1 MNVFALIATSRPLL
15 VSALSRC
22 LGLALALGAAHAGR
36 SQEAPEARVDLAG
49 ARLVLAP
56 DMTGPERKAA
66 QMLLEETQKRSQLA
80 WPVSKTAEGGGV
92 IIYLGQRDALARA
105 FPDLAGVV
113 TGPGAREAEGYR
125 LVTSAGRIVIA
136 GNDAR
141 GVLYGAGRLLRL
153 MEYGRGA
160 ASVTAGLVL
169 ETAPTYKLRGHQLG
183 YRPKTNSYDGW
194 DVAQWEEYIRDL
206 VIFGANAIEGMPPRT
221 DDAADSPHFPLP
233 QIEMLAH
240 QSRIAQ
246 EYGIDFWLWY
256 PALDENYADPAI
268 VEASLKEW
276 GDVLRRLP
284 RVDAMFVPGGDPGH
298 TPPKVLFPLVARHT
312 AQLQQLHPGA
322 KMWISPQGFRGDW
335 MTDFYELI
343 AQDQPWLEGIVYAPQ
358 QSDTIEAFRAR
369 IPVRYKLRF
378 YPDITHALAAQ
389 YPVPEWDFALA
400 ATLHREPI
408 MPRPLDQAAIFRRVQ
423 PAAEHGFLTYS
434 EGCTDDVNKFV
445 WSGLGWDPQADVVQ
459 ILREYGRFFIGT
471 AEGEG
476 FAQGLLALERNWR
489 GRLLTND
496 GVYTTLAQFQEME
509 RTARPAVL
517 SNWRFQSALYRAYYD
532 ATIRARLIAETA
544 QEEAVLAA
552 LRRGREL
559 GSRAALDA
567 AEPLLL
573 APAVRPGGEWRARVF
588 ELAEALFQSVR
599 MQLSVPRYQAIG
611 TRRAANL
618 DLIDFPVGN
627 VPWLRAQLAEIRGLA
642 TEPERLA
649 RIASVLG
656 WSNPG
661 PGGFYDDLG
670 NIAAQPHLLR
680 YGISYAEDPAGQRSP
695 LMHIAPRH
703 SGVSS
708 RIQGPPVARVSSST
722 FAEALHDQPLEM
734 LYEQL
739 DPRSRY
745 TLRVVYGSEVA
756 SQIRLM
762 ADGVHEIHPMQ
773 AKDLEVRPLEF
784 AVPVE
789 ATRDGSLR
797 LTWLRPPGVG
807 GTGRGVQVAEVWL
820 IRLP

>member
-1 MNVFALIATSRPLL
+1 
-15 VSALSRC
+15 
-22 LGLALALGAAHAGR
+22 
-36 SQEAPEARVDLAG
+36 
-49 ARLVLAP
+49 
-56 DMTGPERKAA
+56 
-66 QMLLEETQKRSQLA
+66 
-80 WPVSKTAEGGGV
+80 
-92 IIYLGQRDALARA
+92 
-105 FPDLAGVV
+105 
-113 TGPGAREAEGYR
+113 
-125 LVTSAGRIVIA
+125 
-136 GNDAR
+136 
-141 GVLYGAGRLLRL
+141 
-153 MEYGRGA
+153 
-160 ASVTAGLVL
+160 
-169 ETAPTYKLRGHQLG
+169 
-183 YRPKTNSYDGW
+183 
-194 DVAQWEEYIRDL
+194 
-206 VIFGANAIEGMPPRT
+206 
-221 DDAADSPHFPLP
+221 
-233 QIEMLAH
+233 
-240 QSRIAQ
+240 
-246 EYGIDFWLWY
+246 
-256 PALDENYADPAI
+256 
-268 VEASLKEW
+268 
-276 GDVLRRLP
+276 
-284 RVDAMFVPGGDPGH
+284 
-298 TPPKVLFPLVARHT
+298 
-312 AQLQQLHPGA
+312 
-322 KMWISPQGFRGDW
+322 
-335 MTDFYELI
+335 
-343 AQDQPWLEGIVYAPQ
+343 
-358 QSDTIEAFRAR
+358 
-369 IPVRYKLRF
+369 
-378 YPDITHALAAQ
+378 
-389 YPVPEWDFALA
+389 
-400 ATLHREPI
+400 
-408 MPRPLDQAAIFRRVQ
+408 
-423 PAAEHGFLTYS
+423 
-434 EGCTDDVNKFV
+434 
-445 WSGLGWDPQADVVQ
+445 
-459 ILREYGRFFIGT
+459 
-471 AEGEG
+471 
-476 FAQGLLALERNWR
+476 
-489 GRLLTND
+489 
-496 GVYTTLAQFQEME
+496 
-509 RTARPAVL
+509 
-517 SNWRFQSALYRAYYD
+517 
-532 ATIRARLIAETA
+532 
-544 QEEAVLAA
+544 
-552 LRRGREL
+552 
-559 GSRAALDA
+559 
-567 AEPLLL
+567 
-573 APAVRPGGEWRARVF
+573 VF

-797 LTWLRPPGVG
+797 LTWSRPPGVG